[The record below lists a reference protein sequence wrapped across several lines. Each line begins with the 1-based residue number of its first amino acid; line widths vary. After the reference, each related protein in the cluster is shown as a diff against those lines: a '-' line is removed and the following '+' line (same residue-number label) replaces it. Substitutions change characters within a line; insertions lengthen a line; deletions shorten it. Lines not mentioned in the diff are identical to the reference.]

1 MLAGDSWH
9 EMARSFAARRGG
21 GAALGHHCNRLRCAR
36 LRMAGCNCGH
46 LSAAVWVLTLAGRT
60 LLLLTATGGRRQ
72 RQDRRLILGVFEN
85 MLGVE
90 LRSVLQRTNPALS
103 RLDSGWVVTDVGIPY
118 PDAAETSY
126 RRHSRVFAKSPHKER
141 WSNIILTAIDKKRGY

>member
-1 MLAGDSWH
+1 MRWLGHLQHD
-9 EMARSFAARRGG
+9 G
-21 GAALGHHCNRLRCAR
+21 GAVLLWGTIAIAFGVLAFVWPGVTVATLVLRFGFLA
-36 LRMAGCNCGH
+36 
-46 LSAAVWVLTLAGRT
+46 LAGRT

-103 RLDSGWVVTDVGIPY
+103 RLDSGWAVTDVGIPY